1 MNWNKLEQIS
11 QLDTINE
18 ESKTIPVMLF
28 KHSTRCSISDMAL
41 NRIQSNW
48 KDTDNQVI
56 KPYYLDLIPHR
67 DISNLIA
74 EQYGIEHQSPQVLI
88 LSNGEC
94 IYHESHTNIRYNDI
108 ISLVKR

>member
-1 MNWNKLEQIS
+1 MNWNNLENAS
-11 QLDTINE
+11 QLAAINE

-48 KDTDNQVI
+48 KDADNQHI
-56 KPYYLDLIPHR
+56 KPYYLDLIAHR
-67 DISNLIA
+67 DISSLIA
-74 EQYGIEHQSPQVLI
+74 EQYGIEHQSPQALI
-88 LSNGEC
+88 ISNGEC

-108 ISLVKR
+108 IKLGK

>member
-1 MNWNKLEQIS
+1 MNWNTLNHAA

-48 KDTDNQVI
+48 KDGDNERL
-56 KPYYLDLIPHR
+56 KPYYLDLIAHR

-74 EQYGIEHQSPQVLI
+74 EQYGIEHQSPQALI
-88 LSNGEC
+88 ISNGEC
-94 IYHESHTNIRYNDI
+94 IYHESHTNIRYNDVMK
-108 ISLVKR
+108 LAK